1 MNITIDGLDTVKQLP
16 WIGDR
21 IIHVDYELYLGDLIT
36 RSTHEQPA
44 EFEDDVMIIN
54 DIEMQSENNVGL
66 FFPNKLMK
74 TQLQQYIL
82 DQYHS

>member
-21 IIHVDYELYLGDLIT
+21 ILKIDYDFEEGDLIAGAT
-36 RSTHEQPA
+36 YFNPE
-44 EFEDDVMIIN
+44 EYEDSYIYLNEVF
-54 DIEMQSENNVGL
+54 NNFDAL
-66 FFPNKLMK
+66 HLSDLEE

-82 DQYHS
+82 DQYH

>member
-21 IIHVDYELYLGDLIT
+21 IIHVDYDFEEGDLIT
-36 RSTHEQPA
+36 RASYTTPDA
-44 EFEDDVMIIN
+44 YEDDFIFIRM
-54 DIEMQSENNVGL
+54 IEMQSENNIGL
-66 FFPNKLMK
+66 CFPNKLDK